1 MLIYV
6 DDTVTTSMEKHLRSL
21 EILRSKDDGMF
32 RSTLASATSMGIDI
46 EANIPQ
52 KKVSSLSGN
61 LLFLR
66 LCFVILD
73 LSLYISSIFVYAS
86 DMSLATFFSL
96 LDESSCFISGT

>member
-1 MLIYV
+1 
-6 DDTVTTSMEKHLRSL
+6 
-21 EILRSKDDGMF
+21 MF

-52 KKVSSLSGN
+52 KKVSSSLSGN